1 MMILRPAGLKDH
13 EELVEMFTDLI
24 KTIYKGFVIGEP
36 FFFHRN
42 VIAWFESRKD
52 VVICE
57 KEDGTI
63 VGFSMAYIDDIGFIE
78 PYYKGEIAYV
88 KPEYR
93 KTRAAYMLYNNVI
106 EYAKKRNMKVISAA
120 YVGDGN
126 RDQVDKLQSRWGK
139 PMFVEYTTAQGVD
152 NG

>member
-1 MMILRPAGLKDH
+1 MMMQLRPARLMDH
-13 EELVEMFTDLI
+13 EELVGMFTDLI

-36 FFFHRN
+36 LFFHRN
-42 VIAWFESRKD
+42 VIAWFEKNNN

-57 KEDGTI
+57 KDDGTI
-63 VGFSMAYIDDIGFIE
+63 VGFSMGYIDDIGFIE

-106 EYAKKRNMKVISAA
+106 DFAKKRNLKVISSA
-120 YVGDGN
+120 YVGNGN
-126 RDQVDKLQSRWGK
+126 QDQVDKLQSRWGK
-139 PMFVEYTTAQGVD
+139 PMFVEYTTAQGE
-152 NG
+152 